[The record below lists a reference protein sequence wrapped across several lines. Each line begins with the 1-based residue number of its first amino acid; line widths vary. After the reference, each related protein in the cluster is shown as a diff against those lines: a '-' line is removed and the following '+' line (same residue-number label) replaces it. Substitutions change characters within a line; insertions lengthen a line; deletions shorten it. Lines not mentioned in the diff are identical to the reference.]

1 MGEPPKSRLILT
13 AKALGIP
20 GVKLLGRYRYTAARS
35 GLRPHSHGTSLE
47 ICLLAKGCQ
56 TYRIG
61 EQIYR
66 LTGGDQFISFPHEV
80 HDTAGAPEERG
91 TLYWLILDI
100 ASSQKEIL
108 FLGEG
113 ATAILIA
120 ALRSLPSRYFRA
132 DSNSV
137 ETIERVFCAYK
148 EGDLLLRKLRTS
160 HWILQYL
167 LQTIAA
173 AKSERGTSV
182 SRKITKAL
190 DFIARNNDRWISV
203 PAVAAQAELSVPRF
217 KSRFR
222 AEVGIPPG
230 EFMVRAKI
238 KSAQALLSV
247 SGASVTEVAHQLS
260 FSSSQYFATVFKR
273 YTLQTPSEFMTALP
287 KLATP
292 PKGKCGKVSG

>member
-1 MGEPPKSRLILT
+1 MRKPSESRLVLT

-20 GVKLLGRYRYTAARS
+20 GVNFLGRYRYTAARS
-35 GLRPHSHGTSLE
+35 GLGPHSHGTSLE

-66 LTGGDQFISFPHEV
+66 LTGGDQFISLPHEV

-91 TLYWLILDI
+91 MLYWLILDI
-100 ASSQKEIL
+100 AESQKEIL

-120 ALRSLPSRYFRA
+120 ALRSLPSRHFRA
-132 DSNSV
+132 NSNSL
-137 ETIERVFCAYK
+137 ETLERVFVAYK
-148 EGDLLLRKLRTS
+148 EGDASLRKLRTA

-173 AKSERGTSV
+173 AQSDRAGSV
-182 SRKITKAL
+182 SRKIAKGL
-190 DFIARNNDRWISV
+190 EFIAENNDRCISV
-203 PAVAAQAELSVPRF
+203 PVVAAHAELSVPRF
-217 KSRFR
+217 KIRFR
-222 AEVGIPPG
+222 TEVGVPPA
-230 EFMVRAKI
+230 EFMIRAKI
-238 KSAQALLSV
+238 KSAQALLSDSRV
-247 SGASVTEVAHQLS
+247 SVTEVAHRLS

-273 YTLQTPSEFMTALP
+273 YTLQTPSEFIAALP
-287 KLATP
+287 KMATP
-292 PKGKCGKVSG
+292 QIGKCGRVTG